1 VASFWIL
8 TIAVS
13 VMTLHPV
20 LLTFLAPPARDPRAG
35 MRRADRFY
43 ARISQVLVWL
53 SQGHRRYVSVAAL
66 LFSLTVGGVLSS
78 QLQVGTVSIG
88 DALMYPQH
96 PYSLAARK
104 VTEKFI
110 GTSQMIV
117 IVEGNIDQALKKEP
131 VLSAIEEFQWH
142 MKQHGA
148 AGSASATST
157 IKRVFRLLH
166 EGDPNWEIL
175 PLRQQDIDTSFF
187 LMSGSAE
194 LVRMMVDGYRN
205 TPISV
210 YYRTTSNIDAKQA
223 LAVAKAFID
232 AHPQEAVTF
241 RLAGG
246 LVGILAAVQEEVEH
260 SYRYNL
266 VLVLIAVFIFSYL
279 TYRSVIGALIVMLPS
294 IIAQPLT
301 EAFMYVVGID
311 MNISSLPVAAV
322 GIGIGIDYGY
332 YVLSRIIEEYA
343 VRQDFDEANRRTL
356 LTTGKAVCFTGTT
369 LVASVI
375 LWAFFPMKF
384 QADMALLLAL
394 ILLFHVVGAL
404 VCIPAVVSL
413 LKPHFAITLG
423 QRFAE
428 ESSRGS
434 AMIQTGQA

>member
-1 VASFWIL
+1 
-8 TIAVS
+8 
-13 VMTLHPV
+13 MC
-20 LLTFLAPPARDPRAG
+20 
-35 MRRADRFY
+35 
-43 ARISQVLVWL
+43 QVLVWF
-53 SQGHRRYVSVAAL
+53 SQGNRRYGSVVVL
-66 LFSLTVGGVLSS
+66 VFSLTVGLALSN

-88 DALMYPQH
+88 EALMYPQH
-96 PYSLAARK
+96 PYSIAARK

-117 IVEGNIDQALKKEP
+117 IAEGKVEHALKKEP
-131 VLSAIEEFQWH
+131 VLNAIEEFQWY

-148 AGSASATST
+148 AGSTSATST

-175 PLRQQDIDTSFF
+175 PTRQQDIDTSFF

-194 LVRMMVDGYRN
+194 LVRMMVDRYRN
-205 TPISV
+205 TPITV
-210 YYRTTSNIDAKQA
+210 YYRTASNSEAKQA
-223 LAVAKAFID
+223 LAVAKTFID
-232 AHPQEAVTF
+232 THPQDAITF

-246 LVGILAAVQEEVEH
+246 LMGILAAVQEEVEH

-301 EAFMYVVGID
+301 EAFMYVEGID

-343 VRQDFDEANRRTL
+343 VCRDFDEANRRTL

-384 QADMALLLAL
+384 QAEMALLLAL

-404 VCIPAVVSL
+404 VFIPAVVSL
-413 LKPHFAITLG
+413 LKPHFAVMLG
-423 QRFAE
+423 QRIAKE
-428 ESSRGS
+428 ASG
-434 AMIQTGQA
+434 